1 MAPQPIVKV
10 DAFTDRA
17 FAGNPAAVCLLG
29 APRSDD
35 WMRNVA
41 MEMNLS
47 QTAFLVRATDA
58 FHLRWFTPLHEV
70 EICGHATLASAH
82 VLWETGELSFDE
94 AARFDT
100 RSGRLTVTREAD
112 WIVMDFPA
120 KPGRPA
126 EPPAGLVE
134 AVGVQP
140 CAVSYNSVDYLV
152 EVESAEQVRAVKPNL
167 SRLAD
172 IPCRGVIVTARA
184 DQEQFDFVSRFFAPA
199 AGINEDPATGSTH
212 CALAPYWASKLRR
225 TVLNAYQAS
234 PRGGVLRVAVKG
246 DRVLIAGKAV
256 TVMRGEL
263 LDD

>member
-1 MAPQPIVKV
+1 MAPQSIVKV

-17 FAGNPAAVCLLG
+17 FAGNPAAVCLLA

-47 QTAFLVRATDA
+47 QTAFLVRAPES
-58 FHLRWFTPLHEV
+58 FQLRWFTPTHEV

-100 RSGRLTVTREAD
+100 CSGRLTATREAD
-112 WIVMDFPA
+112 WIVMDFPS

-140 CAVSYNSVDYLV
+140 SAVSYNAVDYLV
-152 EVESAEQVRAVKPNL
+152 EVESAEQVRALKPDL
-167 SRLAD
+167 ARLAA
-172 IPCRGVIVTARA
+172 IPCRGVVVTARA
-184 DQEQFDFVSRFFAPA
+184 DQAPFDFVSRFFAPS

-212 CALAPYWASKLRR
+212 CALAPYWSSKLGR

-234 PRGGVLRVAVKG
+234 PRGGVLRVEVKG
-246 DRVLIAGKAV
+246 DRVMIAGKAV

-263 LDD
+263 LDE